1 MLTGEG
7 GPDEKFFGTF
17 PYPYMNGLLHL
28 GHAFSL
34 SKVRRRS
41 AGCERSLQWSAGNSQ
56 TARNA
61 VALLSTRRAAAC
73 HGLLQDGAGSC
84 LQLTPNAG

>member
-1 MLTGEG
+1 MCAVAAGEG

-34 SKVRRRS
+34 SKVRVLS
-41 AGCERSLQWSAGNSQ
+41 AKYFLCC
-56 TARNA
+56 
-61 VALLSTRRAAAC
+61 TR
-73 HGLLQDGAGSC
+73 H
-84 LQLTPNAG
+84 P